1 MTPLQ
6 RIKAG
11 IINNDMEQVIQGYA
25 ELTGEEVAIST
36 GGDETQT
43 EEVSEPQ
50 VSEPKARMPK
60 SATEDFSITHHENST
75 TGKYAKHQSISAG
88 ENTFVDDGVEHKDI
102 STPDVGRI
110 KRRPPVEMV
119 DVKCHVCG
127 KSEQINPTYKSGE
140 FYRCSRCVGG

>member
-6 RIKAG
+6 RIKEG

-60 SATEDFSITHHENST
+60 SATEDFSITHNENST